1 MNIIMLVENSLSLR
15 SLKTRSILSFA
26 VWKHIKPLGCRP
38 TSILKNG
45 GAEISTLC
53 GHFSYILTVSDK

>member
-26 VWKHIKPLGCRP
+26 VWKHIKP
-38 TSILKNG
+38 
-45 GAEISTLC
+45 
-53 GHFSYILTVSDK
+53 